1 MLAHE
6 YARTACGVARKQLAG
21 QQGGAGAGV
30 AQIDKKG
37 RVAFLKVRGVETEE
51 EVRRLMVAQMGG
63 QGLGVVEYV
72 SQMAAGTHVVKCFD
86 GTAATSVV
94 GYSAGGVS
102 LTTLDAK
109 ELKVPCPLPA
119 QAQLNLARAA
129 STSLYAN
136 V

>member
-119 QAQLNLARAA
+119 
-129 STSLYAN
+129 
-136 V
+136 